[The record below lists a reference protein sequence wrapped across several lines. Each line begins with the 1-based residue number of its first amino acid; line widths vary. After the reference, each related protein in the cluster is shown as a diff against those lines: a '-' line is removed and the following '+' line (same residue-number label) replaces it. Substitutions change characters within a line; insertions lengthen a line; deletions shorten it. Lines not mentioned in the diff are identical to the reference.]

1 MDEET
6 KQQQK
11 QDSAKQSGF
20 GSKTKYQENRW
31 TIAFQLDVYCRKR
44 YAVIVQAKQWAGLG
58 FSSNFY
64 SMLTWDEQST
74 SPEKGNPL
82 MASNANLYLGIM
94 ECYPS

>member
-1 MDEET
+1 MRKLNNSKNRT
-6 KQQQK
+6 AQSKVGLV
-11 QDSAKQSGF
+11 AKQN
-20 GSKTKYQENRW
+20 TKKIDEL
-31 TIAFQLDVYCRKR
+31 IAFQLDVYCRKR

-64 SMLTWDEQST
+64 SMLTWNEQST

-82 MASNANLYLGIM
+82 MPFNANLFLGIM